1 MNIDVLREFLDLAK
15 TRSFTRTARTFNL
28 SQPTLS
34 RHIGALEHELGFK
47 LLDRTTNNVLLTN
60 AGKALFEGA
69 ACALEVL
76 DKGVA
81 RAKAAAKDDAGAVCV
96 GGCLQVGSVANFL
109 YVAETIAHDLQLP
122 LHLAQYAPHATDFTP
137 DSARD
142 DALDLLDA
150 GTVDAVVIEGP
161 EAFPELERFESL
173 HVFNE
178 PIVFFA
184 HEGTELARRDSVAI
198 ADLQGKRFV
207 GSLNYPQFQDRVR
220 EICMHRGFEP
230 NIAVKMADTFNDFMR
245 SANPEEIFFLS
256 AHGAARV
263 PDPPFSPLA
272 KLKIDDPLT
281 FAPVYLV
288 WSHNPSPSVLNLVK
302 AAQEFI
308 RRTA

>member
-47 LLDRTTNNVLLTN
+47 LLDRTTNNVLLAN
-60 AGKALFEGA
+60 AGKAFFEGA
-69 ACALEVL
+69 ACSLEAL
-76 DKGVA
+76 DKSID
-81 RAKAAAKDDAGAVCV
+81 RAKAAADDDASTVCV
-96 GGCLQVGSVANFL
+96 GGYLQVGSVANFL
-109 YVAETIAHDLQLP
+109 YVVETVARDMQLA
-122 LHLAQYAPHATDFTP
+122 LRLARYAPHTTDFTP

-142 DALDLLDA
+142 DALDLLEA

-173 HVFNE
+173 HIFDE

-184 HEGTELARRDSVAI
+184 HEGTELAQQGDVTI

-207 GSLNYPQFQDRVR
+207 GSLNYPQFQDRIR
-220 EICMHRGFEP
+220 EICMRRGFKP
-230 NIAVKMADTFNDFMR
+230 NIVVKMADTFNDFMR
-245 SANPEEIFFLS
+245 SADPEEVFFLS

-272 KLKIDDPLT
+272 KLKIDDPLA

-288 WSHNPSPSVLNLVK
+288 WNHNPSPSVLNLAK
-302 AAQEFI
+302 AAQEFM
-308 RRTA
+308 RRMT